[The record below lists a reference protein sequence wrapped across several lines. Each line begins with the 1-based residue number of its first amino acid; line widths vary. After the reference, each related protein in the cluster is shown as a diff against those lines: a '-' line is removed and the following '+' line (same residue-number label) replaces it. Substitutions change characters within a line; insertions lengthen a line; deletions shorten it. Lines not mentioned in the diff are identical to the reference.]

1 MGDFQIGD
9 EIMAPWTNDGF
20 LYPAILV
27 AIDGEKGH
35 VAYLDGDE
43 ADVWL
48 AALRHGALGP
58 GMQVNV
64 NWKGQR
70 RYYDGVIRQ
79 RIGQAVF
86 VDYADGDRG
95 WATVAQCRV
104 RAEVVQVIQPQL
116 MACSYCGSPMD
127 VGAPACPTCGGP
139 RHGRA

>member
-70 RYYDGVIRQ
+70 RYYEGVVRKRVQ
-79 RIGQAVF
+79 QALF

-95 WATVAQCRV
+95 WTTVAQCRV
-104 RAEVVQVIQPQL
+104 RAALLADAPL
-116 MACSYCGSPMD
+116 ALRACAYCGASIAVDSAKCPEC
-127 VGAPACPTCGGP
+127 GAPY
-139 RHGRA
+139 RARG